1 MEETDARLVELARGG
16 DAEAFSQLARRHLRS
31 AYLAAL
37 AVLVHPQDAED
48 AAQDAVIKALE
59 RIEQCRH
66 PEQFGSWLRQIA
78 RNRARN
84 VRRSRNLRR
93 VLTLGSV
100 LQVPGKESPQRDL
113 RLSGIRDDLLDG
125 LGRIT
130 EIQREVVLLHDLEGW
145 RHTEI
150 ASALGLPE
158 GTVRSHLFHARKA
171 LRKLLQGE
179 LILEDRDG

>member
-16 DAEAFSQLARRHLRS
+16 DAEAFSELVRRHLRS

-37 AVLVHPQDAED
+37 AVLIQPQDAED
-48 AAQDAVIKALE
+48 AAQDAVITALE
-59 RIEQCRH
+59 RLEQCRH
-66 PEQFGSWLRQIA
+66 PEHFGSWLRQIA

-84 VRRSRNLRR
+84 IRRSRNLRR
-93 VLTLGSV
+93 VLTLGSA
-100 LQVPGKESPQRDL
+100 LHVPGKESPERDL
-113 RLSGIRDDLLDG
+113 RLSVLRDGLLDG

-130 EIQREVVLLHDLEGW
+130 EVQREVVLLHDLEGW